1 MAFHKSSS
9 EDKEMNTIKR
19 IILMFIF
26 STTFAFTAAQAT
38 DSAKEQRIAAQISD
52 FLLTG
57 KIQWLNADKESF
69 LSIYTP
75 AYKHPAGALIF
86 LHGRGM
92 HPDWPKVIHPLRSQ
106 FPSKGWATL
115 SLQMPVLQHDATDKD
130 YLPTFKEVPARIQ
143 AALDFLS
150 NKGISNIVLIGHN
163 LGANMATHY
172 LVKNHDPRIKAFVGI
187 GMKGKLQPAKYAPL
201 DNVASIL
208 QMQIPVLDIYGSK
221 SNPAILAS
229 VDRRAF
235 AIASYQSSISTRRSR
250 IIKINDANHFF
261 QGYED
266 ELLKVIKT
274 WISKIINM
282 QTQTNQ
288 FVKTNHHLQI
298 K

>member
-1 MAFHKSSS
+1 MAFHKSSN

-19 IILMFIF
+19 IMLIFIF
-26 STTFAFTAAQAT
+26 STTFALTVQAT

-52 FLLTG
+52 FLLNG
-57 KIQWLNADKESF
+57 KIQWLNADKERF

-75 AYKHPAGALIF
+75 AYKDPVGAMIF

-92 HPDWPKVIHPLRSQ
+92 HPDWPQVIQPLRSK

-130 YLPTFKEVPARIQ
+130 YLPTFKEVPARIL

-150 NKGISNIVLIGHN
+150 NKGISNIVLIGHS
-163 LGANMATHY
+163 LGANMATYY
-172 LVKNHDPRIKAFVGI
+172 LVKYHDPRIKAFIGI
-187 GMKGKLQPAKYAPL
+187 SMKGKLQPAKYAPL

-221 SNPAILAS
+221 SNHAILAS

-235 AIASYQSSISTRRSR
+235 AIAAYQSSITTRHSR
-250 IIKINDANHFF
+250 IIKINDANHLF

-266 ELLKVIKT
+266 ELLNVIKT
-274 WISKIINM
+274 WISKIINV
-282 QTQTNQ
+282 QTQTNP
-288 FVKTNHHLQI
+288 FVKTNHSLQI

>member
-1 MAFHKSSS
+1 MALHKSSS
-9 EDKEMNTIKR
+9 RDTKMNTIKL
-19 IILMFIF
+19 IVLIF
-26 STTFAFTAAQAT
+26 VFSRTFAFTAQAT
-38 DSAKEQRIAAQISD
+38 DSAKEKRIAAQISD
-52 FLLTG
+52 FLLNG
-57 KIQWLNADKESF
+57 KIHWLNTNKERF
-69 LSIYTP
+69 LSIYT
-75 AYKHPAGALIF
+75 ATDKEPAGAIIF

-92 HPDWPKVIHPLRSQ
+92 HPDWPQVIQPLRNL

-115 SLQMPVLQHDATDKD
+115 SLQMPVLQHDASDIE
-130 YLPTFKEVPARIQ
+130 YLSTFQEVPARIQ
-143 AALDFLS
+143 AALDFLN

-172 LVKNHDPRIKAFVGI
+172 LVNHHDPRIKAFVGI

-221 SNPAILAS
+221 STHAILAS

-235 AIASYQSSISTRRSR
+235 AIAAYQSSITTRHSR
-250 IIKINDANHFF
+250 IIKINNANHFF

-266 ELLKVIKT
+266 ELVNVIKK
-274 WISKIINM
+274 WISKIISM
-282 QTQTNQ
+282 QTKTNQ
-288 FVKTNHHLQI
+288 HIKTNHHLQL